1 MNGREYD
8 RAKVGASLGLG
19 LGFALST
26 LAFAGLGYLLDRHI
40 GATPVFT
47 LLGAFVGGA
56 AGFYSLYRHAIA
68 IQKGDVDKQQPD
80 NQSEEPPA
88 QAPDAQ

>member
-47 LLGAFVGGA
+47 LLGAFIGGA
-56 AGFYSLYRHAIA
+56 AGFYSLCRHAMA
-68 IQKGDVDKQQPD
+68 IQKGDVEKERAG

-88 QAPDAQ
+88 KGPDA

>member
-1 MNGREYD
+1 MEPEYD

-19 LGFALST
+19 LGFALSC
-26 LAFAGLGYLLDRHI
+26 LAFAGLGYLLDRQV

-56 AGFYSLYRHAIA
+56 AGFYSLYRRAMA
-68 IQKGDVDKQQPD
+68 IQRADVDKEQAK
-80 NQSEEPPA
+80 NHSEEPSA
-88 QAPDAQ
+88 KAPDGQ